1 MLMRAFHPSR
11 WGSAHV
17 LGDKG
22 GWSLEPGRGAAHLQ
36 ASSAEVRVLPAAA
49 HQEQLRGSLQCP
61 WVGAIQHQQPSAQAG
76 QQAPLVGLV
85 AGRLCLIVHAVRS

>member
-36 ASSAEVRVLPAAA
+36 ASSAEVRVLPAVACGLRACPRTGVLA
-49 HQEQLRGSLQCP
+49 H
-61 WVGAIQHQQPSAQAG
+61 
-76 QQAPLVGLV
+76 
-85 AGRLCLIVHAVRS
+85 AGRVLRTVIAL